1 MEEGKIK
8 NTITRSFELQ
18 DYKIE
23 GAELSGFWADL
34 TSKEEL
40 IVEVNYS
47 PENKKTFS
55 PEETRN
61 SCPKNPQKCDSF
73 EAQLPENIKCEVT
86 FKNFGEKITKAASL
100 ILNWNPGNWKNL
112 RLLTVFT
119 LNITFNLIKSQS
131 EKCCYLL

>member
-18 DYKIE
+18 DYRIE

-47 PENKKTFS
+47 PENKKVFN
-55 PEETRN
+55 PEETGALIQKVCR
-61 SCPKNPQKCDSF
+61 KCDSF
-73 EAQLPENIKCEVT
+73 ETQLPQNTKCEAT
-86 FKNFGEKITKAASL
+86 FKNLGKRFTKPVFQT
-100 ILNWNPGNWKNL
+100 LNWN
-112 RLLTVFT
+112 
-119 LNITFNLIKSQS
+119 Q
-131 EKCCYLL
+131 EK

>member
-1 MEEGKIK
+1 MEEGKMK

-23 GAELSGFWADL
+23 GTELSGFWADL

-47 PENKKTFS
+47 PEKKKVFS
-55 PEETRN
+55 PAEIEKLVLEIRN
-61 SCPKNPQKCDSF
+61 KCGSF

-86 FKNFGEKITKAASL
+86 FKNFGEKVHKTGQPDFEL
-100 ILNWNPGNWKNL
+100 EPGEMKEL
-112 RLLTVFT
+112 RIAYRFYV
-119 LNITFNLIKSQS
+119 
-131 EKCCYLL
+131 EYYV

>member
-18 DYKIE
+18 DYRIE

-55 PEETRN
+55 PEETGTLVQKI
-61 SCPKNPQKCDSF
+61 CKKCDIF

-86 FKNFGEKITKAASL
+86 FKNFGEKIYKSSQPDFEL
-100 ILNWNPGNWKNL
+100 EPGEIGELKVAY
-112 RLLTVFT
+112 RFYVD
-119 LNITFNLIKSQS
+119 
-131 EKCCYLL
+131 YYV

>member
-23 GAELSGFWADL
+23 GTELSGFWADL

-55 PEETRN
+55 SEEIEKLALKIRN
-61 SCPKNPQKCDSF
+61 KCGSF

-86 FKNFGEKITKAASL
+86 FKNFGEKVYKTGQPYFELETGEIKE
-100 ILNWNPGNWKNL
+100 L
-112 RLLTVFT
+112 RVAYRFY
-119 LNITFNLIKSQS
+119 I
-131 EKCCYLL
+131 EYYV

>member
-23 GAELSGFWADL
+23 GTELSGFWADL

-47 PENKKTFS
+47 PENKKVFS
-55 PEETRN
+55 PEEIENLVLKIRN
-61 SCPKNPQKCDSF
+61 KCEGF

-86 FKNFGEKITKAASL
+86 FKNFGEKVYKT
-100 ILNWNPGNWKNL
+100 
-112 RLLTVFT
+112 
-119 LNITFNLIKSQS
+119 SQPDF
-131 EKCCYLL
+131 ELEPREQEELQVAYRFYVEYYI